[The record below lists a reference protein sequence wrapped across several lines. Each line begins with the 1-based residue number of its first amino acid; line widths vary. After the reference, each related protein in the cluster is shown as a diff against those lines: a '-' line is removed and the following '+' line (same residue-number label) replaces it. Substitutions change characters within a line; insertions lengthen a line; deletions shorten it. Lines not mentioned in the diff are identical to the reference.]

1 MNIQLEIIKK
11 VSILIDRK
19 KYEEAKYLLENFI
32 SKNKNIKIDLK
43 LYYQLYQVFNALREF
58 KIAKKYIEKCIKINE
73 NNHIFLNNL
82 ANIFLLERNIV
93 KAEKFYLKSL
103 EKKTDYLIAN
113 INIAI
118 FYEHV
123 GKIEKAK
130 KFYLKAID
138 LSPKKI
144 SIYYNLSRLDKNF
157 ITKKIV
163 EFLDNLLKNENTELI
178 DKAYCLFLLAEYE
191 RKKKF
196 YNKEIELLKKAHQNL
211 FDSDLNINNQSLSFW
226 LNIISNEYDKFNF
239 INEKKNY
246 QLNNLNPIFIVGLP
260 RSGSTIVEAL
270 ISSGDSIV
278 ENLGETNVLNGLIVS
293 NFTSIKDKKII
304 NIDLDK
310 INKIIFN
317 FIKDKNIL
325 NTKKKNF
332 TDKSLENFFYIDV
345 ILKIFPNA
353 KFVNTCRNLEDNV
366 FAIFHQALL
375 KMSWTHSIENI
386 LNYID
391 NYLKIISFFKK
402 KYPDKIFSVDLEEL
416 TNKPEEI
423 SKKLYQ
429 FCGLKWSENA
439 LKFYNR
445 KNLVV
450 STASNIQVRKAI
462 NKYDHEK
469 YRPYKEFLK
478 FFSNKYDWLSQ
489 E

>member
-1 MNIQLEIIKK
+1 MNSQLEVIKK

-19 KYEEAKYLLENFI
+19 KYEEAKYFLVKFI
-32 SKNKNIKIDLK
+32 SENKNIKIDLK
-43 LYYQLYQVFNALREF
+43 FYYQLYQVFNALREF
-58 KIAKKYIEKCIKINE
+58 KSAKKYIEKCLKINE

-82 ANIFLLERNIV
+82 ANIFLLERNIA
-93 KAEKFYLKSL
+93 KAEMFYLKSL

-118 FYEHV
+118 LYEYV

-144 SIYYNLSRLDKNF
+144 AIYYNLSRLDKNF
-157 ITKKIV
+157 ITKKIIK
-163 EFLDNLLKNENTELI
+163 FLDNLLKNEKIELL
-178 DKAYCLFLLAEYE
+178 DKAYCLFLLAENE

-196 YNKEIELLKKAHQNL
+196 YNKEIEFLKKAHQNL
-211 FDSDLNINNQSLSFW
+211 FDSDLNINNQSLSYW
-226 LNIISNEYDKFNF
+226 LKIISNKYDKFNF

-246 QLNNLNPIFIVGLP
+246 ELNNLNPIFIVGLP

-270 ISSGDSIV
+270 ISSGGSIV
-278 ENLGETNVLNGLIVS
+278 ENLGETNIFNGLIV
-293 NFTSIKDKKII
+293 NNYTSIKDKKIN

-325 NTKKKNF
+325 NTKKNFF

-353 KFVNTCRNLEDNV
+353 KFVNTFRNLEDNI
-366 FAIFHQALL
+366 FAIFHQALT
-375 KMSWTHSIENI
+375 MSWTHSIENI

-391 NYLKIISFFKK
+391 NYLKIINFFKK

-416 TNKPEEI
+416 TNKPEEV
-423 SKKLYQ
+423 SKELYQ

-439 LKFYNR
+439 LKFHNR
-445 KNLVV
+445 KDLVV

-478 FFSNKYDWLSQ
+478 IFSNKYDWLSQ